1 MTSTIN
7 NFETMELFRTGNTNG
22 IASFENEE
30 MKNLLKQVQPNS
42 LTDLCSLY
50 SLTREINAKSLKEF
64 ITKKSNPT
72 EIIYIHP
79 FLEIYLTQV
88 AATRLQISYNSA
100 NYFF

>member
-22 IASFENEE
+22 ITSFENEG

-64 ITKKSNPT
+64 ITKKSNPN

-79 FLEIYLTQV
+79 FLEIYLKETYGVLLFQ
-88 AATRLQISYNSA
+88 SN
-100 NYFF
+100 